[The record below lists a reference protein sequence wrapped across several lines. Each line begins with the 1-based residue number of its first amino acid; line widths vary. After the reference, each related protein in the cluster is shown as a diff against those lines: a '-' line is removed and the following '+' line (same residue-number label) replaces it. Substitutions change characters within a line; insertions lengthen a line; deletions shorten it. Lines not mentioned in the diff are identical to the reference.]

1 MRLPSL
7 RETLNLLK
15 NHGNPPNIIRHSIRV
30 AQVALEILKK
40 FDISNNLDR
49 KLIIT
54 GALLHDITKMK
65 SIKTG
70 EDHAQTGAT
79 LIKKLGYNELAPLIK
94 YHILLKEPIANPHIT
109 EVELVFYADKRVK
122 HTEVVSLKE
131 RFLDVIKRYCKNQ
144 KPTPDMLKTY
154 KQAIAIEK
162 IIFANIDLTPRDLL
176 KLNKKPIDIKEIKKW
191 LED

>member
-1 MRLPSL
+1 MKLPNL
-7 RETLNLLK
+7 KYCLLLLK
-15 NHGNPPNIIRHSIRV
+15 EQGNPQNIIEHSIRV
-30 AQVALEILKK
+30 SQVTLELVKK
-40 FDISNNLDR
+40 LAKNY
-49 KLIIT
+49 KLNIKLAVL

-70 EDHAQTGAT
+70 EDHAQTGA
-79 LIKKLGYNELAPLIK
+79 LLLEQLGYKSLAPLIR
-94 YHILLKEPIANPHIT
+94 YHIALKEPIANPHIT

-144 KPTPDMLKTY
+144 KPTPDMLKIY
-154 KQAIAIEK
+154 KQAITIEK